1 MLQQQRLHVAVICS
15 KAHKALD
22 FATVSAWQQLFFL
35 LHIGRNIGPCRDVY
49 IEYPQTLLNLAPS
62 AIPRWKMDIRKAER
76 RKKKRER
83 ERKREGGALIRRQP
97 SAMIEAYEEAYRIL
111 ELTGSRTDQLTE
123 LVAQKIVEI
132 AQIEGEAD
140 PELICQRSLDELGIA
155 KS

>member
-1 MLQQQRLHVAVICS
+1 VRG
-15 KAHKALD
+15 ALWR
-22 FATVSAWQQLFFL
+22 S
-35 LHIGRNIGPCRDVY
+35 IGC
-49 IEYPQTLLNLAPS
+49 LKNL
-62 AIPRWKMDIRKAER
+62 R
-76 RKKKRER
+76 
-83 ERKREGGALIRRQP
+83 LIRRQP

>member
-1 MLQQQRLHVAVICS
+1 VAIYRLL
-15 KAHKALD
+15 KE
-22 FATVSAWQQLFFL
+22 FAF
-35 LHIGRNIGPCRDVY
+35 D
-49 IEYPQTLLNLAPS
+49 PQTA
-62 AIPRWKMDIRKAER
+62 
-76 RKKKRER
+76 
-83 ERKREGGALIRRQP
+83 